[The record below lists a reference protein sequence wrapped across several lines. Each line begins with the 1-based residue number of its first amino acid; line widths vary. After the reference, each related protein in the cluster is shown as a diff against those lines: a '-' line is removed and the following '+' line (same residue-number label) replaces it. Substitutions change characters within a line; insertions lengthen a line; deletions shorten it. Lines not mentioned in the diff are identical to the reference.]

1 MALTSTQASARI
13 RNTTIRSTIP
23 TAKIT
28 FRTPNQFIKPPKPL
42 PTLTVLSTP
51 QPKPI
56 TMLILQPV
64 SSVSAHRPQ
73 RTSTITT
80 TITPAVATPTFTS
93 TTTILGIGLYVHT
106 FPSIGIRSTVLSIG
120 TAGAAT
126 HTGIVLTIAGDGTTM
141 AGVVLTITTTIILT
155 MVEAWADMLQVSDT
169 VAITLPV
176 HSVTAH
182 NNRLTAETKQA
193 FLADLPSTEPQQDRQ
208 LAFLEELAQQ
218 PVHRQAHQ
226 AHVQPYR
233 RVQNKA
239 ATALARQYH
248 HGQDKAAAT
257 HAQATA
263 IATVNRTLRQA
274 TAVHHVQVR
283 NMYVHNQAAVHR
295 QAALTDRHTTL
306 AAAVHRQAAT
316 TEAATL
322 QEVPPTQVEAVVQ
335 AQVTVEEAAVQ
346 ALVLAEAAEAEQATA
361 VAAVVAAEAEEDK

>member
-1 MALTSTQASARI
+1 M
-13 RNTTIRSTIP
+13 
-23 TAKIT
+23 
-28 FRTPNQFIKPPKPL
+28 
-42 PTLTVLSTP
+42 VLSTR

-64 SSVSAHRPQ
+64 SSVSVLRPQ
-73 RTSTITT
+73 KTSTITMI
-80 TITPAVATPTFTS
+80 ITPAAATPTFTS

-106 FPSIGIRSTVLSIG
+106 FPSIGIRSTILSIG
-120 TAGAAT
+120 TAGAAA

-169 VAITLPV
+169 VAITLLV

-193 FLADLPSTEPQQDRQ
+193 FPADQHLAEPLADLPSTEPQQDRP

-233 RVQNKA
+233 RVQDKA
-239 ATALARQYH
+239 ATALARRYH
-248 HGQDKAAAT
+248 RDQDKAAAT

-263 IATVNRTLRQA
+263 IAVAAVNRTPRQA

-283 NMYVHNQAAVHR
+283 NMYVHNQAAVLH
-295 QAALTDRHTTL
+295 QAAPTVRHTTL
-306 AAAVHRQAAT
+306 ATAVHRQAAT

-335 AQVTVEEAAVQ
+335 AQVTVVVAVVQ
-346 ALVLAEAAEAEQATA
+346 AQVLAEVAEADQATA
-361 VAAVVAAEAEEDK
+361 VAVVVAAEEEEDK